1 MWDIQ
6 DLFVRH
12 ARGIERFLRRRG
24 HNSETAADL
33 TQDTFLRVMT
43 ASSQVSDDNPKAY
56 LHQIARNLSIDLIR
70 RERRVEHAI
79 LSDEEILQVSDQL
92 PSPEAIV
99 YDRQRLAI
107 VARALEELP
116 YRSRQAFEM
125 HRLGQQT
132 LADISAHLGLS
143 TTRTWA
149 LIRQAYLH
157 LRSRLNDAQI

>member
-43 ASSQVSDDNPKAY
+43 ASSQASDDNPKAY
-56 LHQIARNLSIDLIR
+56 LHQVARNLSIDLMR
-70 RERRVEHAI
+70 RERRVEHVA
-79 LSDEEILQVSDQL
+79 LSDEEFQRVADQL
-92 PSPEAIV
+92 PSPETVV

-107 VARALEELP
+107 IARALEELP

-125 HRLGQQT
+125 HRLGEQT
-132 LADISAHLGLS
+132 LADISVHLGLS
-143 TTRTWA
+143 TTRTWT
-149 LIRQAYLH
+149 LIRQAYRH
-157 LRSRLNDAQI
+157 LRSCLNDAQI